1 MEEELEHTFAL
12 EIAVNFHFILQNIHP
27 IKGRNGY
34 RYMKELL
41 WKGIIKI
48 EWTKKGRKKERKKE
62 N

>member
-48 EWTKKGRKKERKKE
+48 EWTKKERKKE
-62 N
+62 